1 MIEDIYQ
8 ETRENMGKSI
18 EDLNREFKKVRTGR
32 ASLSILD
39 GIRVNYYGTP
49 TPLNQMATL
58 AVPESRLIT
67 IQPWDVSG
75 IKEIEKAILKSDLGL
90 TPSSDGKIVRI
101 AIPPLTEERR
111 KELVRV
117 INKMS
122 EEHKVAVRNI
132 RRDANEMLKELKK
145 EGDISEDEAFKA
157 QDQVQKITDDHINL
171 VEQALLWLAFSFY
184 IKKRL
189 VPFCVFV
196 LFAASFKM
204 TPTFFIILV
213 LLSDDKNKYKLFVG
227 SAGAFLTYLL
237 IQYVILPDYF
247 TGFVRNALAVVGESG
262 RVVPSTL
269 KFLGDIFKICP
280 YIAIF
285 SEHLVR
291 SFNNI
296 VFFRNGTIIVY
307 SIFGNHIE
315 PSVNQFLCLLN
326 VTIIDQTFPCHHLVW
341 RPSIGIIPLSCRALC

>member
-8 ETRENMGKSI
+8 ETRENMGKSVD
-18 EDLNREFKKVRTGR
+18 DLKREFRKVRTGR

-90 TPSSDGKIVRI
+90 TPSSDGKIIRI

-132 RRDANEMLKELKK
+132 RRDANDMLKDLKK

-157 QDQVQKITDDHINL
+157 QDQVQKITDDNINL
-171 VEQALLWLAFSFY
+171 VDQITKE
-184 IKKRL
+184 KEKE
-189 VPFCVFV
+189 
-196 LFAASFKM
+196 
-204 TPTFFIILV
+204 ILE
-213 LLSDDKNKYKLFVG
+213 F
-227 SAGAFLTYLL
+227 
-237 IQYVILPDYF
+237 
-247 TGFVRNALAVVGESG
+247 
-262 RVVPSTL
+262 
-269 KFLGDIFKICP
+269 
-280 YIAIF
+280 
-285 SEHLVR
+285 
-291 SFNNI
+291 
-296 VFFRNGTIIVY
+296 
-307 SIFGNHIE
+307 
-315 PSVNQFLCLLN
+315 
-326 VTIIDQTFPCHHLVW
+326 
-341 RPSIGIIPLSCRALC
+341 